1 MATIRNKVVVD
12 SNFHHFSGVFA
23 WFVWIKFAHPISPQ

>member
-23 WFVWIKFAHPISPQ
+23 WFVWMFAHPISPQ